1 MSNLYKRVPGEG
13 EIKSLGAIKDYSQ
26 NLFGFGMIIVP
37 YEYPIPSNS
46 NFFDN
51 SNACSMKDVHNR
63 VSSERYTMPSFV
75 VGAPYSLDELSH
87 LDLLSHFSDDDLI
100 QTYPDIIIND
110 PGPGYEPFQLTDGVL
125 G

>member
-13 EIKSLGAIKDYSQ
+13 EIKSLGAITEYSQ
-26 NLFGFGMIIVP
+26 NLYGFGMIIVP
-37 YEYPIPSNS
+37 YEYPVTDYNS
-46 NFFDN
+46 SGN
-51 SNACSMKDVHNR
+51 SIGMSLKDLHND
-63 VSSERYTMPSFV
+63 VSSEDDTMPSFV
-75 VGAPYSLDELSH
+75 AGAPYSLDELSH